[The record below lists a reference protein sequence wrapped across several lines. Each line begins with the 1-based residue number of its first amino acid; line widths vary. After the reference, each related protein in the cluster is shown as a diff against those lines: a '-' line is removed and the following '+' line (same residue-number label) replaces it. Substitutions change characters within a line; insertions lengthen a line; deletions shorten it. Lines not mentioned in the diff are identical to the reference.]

1 MALVAA
7 NAVTRKVAMEKVTGA
22 RLRLRPKKLLKRLKM
37 VPSLKLSPREESASP
52 ERSNPSPS
60 QLLKRKLVS
69 LLMTTSTKRRLK
81 NRVSLRRMK
90 VVDTRSLRLRTSRNL
105 MFTTTKEPQ
114 QLSRIFPLAKPTL
127 LSQMLEVNYLVSK
140 TPKTMRRSSQDVA
153 AEAAVEVVVAKDA
166 VPKGPRPSVVVA
178 RVAKLSWT
186 TTNSQ
191 LYEK

>member
-7 NAVTRKVAMEKVTGA
+7 NAVTRKVAMEKVTGV
-22 RLRLRPKKLLKRLKM
+22 RLKLRPKKLLKRLKM
-37 VPSLKLSPREESASP
+37 VLSLKLSPREESASP

-105 MFTTTKEPQ
+105 MYTTTKEPQ
-114 QLSRIFPLAKPTL
+114 QLSRIFLLAKPTL

-166 VPKGPRPSVVVA
+166 VPTGPRPNVVVA
-178 RVAKLSWT
+178 RVANLSWT

>member
-105 MFTTTKEPQ
+105 MYTTTKEPQ
-114 QLSRIFPLAKPTL
+114 QLSRIFLLAKPTL

-166 VPKGPRPSVVVA
+166 VPTGPRPSVVVA

>member
-37 VPSLKLSPREESASP
+37 VPSLKLSPREESASL

-105 MFTTTKEPQ
+105 MYTTTKEPQ
-114 QLSRIFPLAKPTL
+114 QLSRIFLLAKPTL

-166 VPKGPRPSVVVA
+166 VPTGPRPSVVVA